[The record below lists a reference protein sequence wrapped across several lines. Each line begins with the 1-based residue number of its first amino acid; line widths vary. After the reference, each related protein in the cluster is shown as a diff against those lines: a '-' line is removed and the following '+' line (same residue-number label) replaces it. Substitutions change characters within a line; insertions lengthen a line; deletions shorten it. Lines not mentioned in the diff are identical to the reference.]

1 MKIFLIFAILIILKY
16 KINGNKRDLINV
28 EKHLAE
34 KLLDKYDKKTRP
46 SDTSIIK
53 FSLYLNQIIDL
64 MEQEQIFVINVF
76 LDHEWIDE
84 RLKWNYT
91 EYENIS
97 LIRISNELLWT

>member
-1 MKIFLIFAILIILKY
+1 MKIFLIFTILIILKY
-16 KINGNKRDLINV
+16 KINANKRDLINV

-84 RLKWNYT
+84 RLKWNST

>member
-1 MKIFLIFAILIILKY
+1 MNIFLIFTIFIILNK
-16 KINGNKRDLINV
+16 KINANKRDLINV
-28 EKHLAE
+28 EKHLTE
-34 KLLDKYDKKTRP
+34 KLLEKYDKKTRP

-76 LDHEWIDE
+76 LDHEWKDE
-84 RLKWNYT
+84 RLKWNAT